1 MKGHIR
7 ERSSGH
13 WAIVIDVRDPETGKR
28 RRRWHS
34 YKGTKRAAQIE
45 AARLISEL
53 QQGGAVDPSRIT
65 LAEFLD
71 RFEATWVSVHVT
83 ALTAERYRHALQHVR
98 QYLGG
103 RPLQKVQAGDLAGL
117 YASLVR
123 DGGLAPRT
131 VKLIHRVVHRAL
143 GQAKAWGLVRDNVA
157 EGVNPP
163 KAADIET
170 EMLQPEEAAALVE
183 RLRGGP
189 LYMIA
194 LLGLATGMR
203 RNEMLGLRW
212 CDIDLGAG
220 RITISQSLEQTT
232 SRGIQVKSP
241 KTKSGRRTIS
251 LPGHLVAE
259 LRAHWIAQQEQRLAI
274 GLGKAPD
281 DAPVLAAPD
290 GSYQSP
296 GAISQAWGR
305 AVPGYK
311 LHSLR
316 HTHAS
321 MLIASSM
328 DVLTISRR
336 LGHASATVTLSVY
349 GHLIAGADDRAAQI
363 MDAVFGSK
371 MVASSEGKPLIPR

>member
-1 MKGHIR
+1 MRGHIR
-7 ERSSGH
+7 ERSPGH
-13 WAIVIDVRDPETGKR
+13 WAIVIDAHDVQTGKR

-34 YKGTKRAAQIE
+34 FKGTKREAQIE
-45 AARLISEL
+45 CARLISEV

-71 RFEATWVSVHVT
+71 RFEADWIATHVT
-83 ALTAERYRHALQHVR
+83 PLTAERYRHALAHVR
-98 QYLGG
+98 RHLGP
-103 RPLQKVQAGDLAGL
+103 RPLQKLQPADLAQL
-117 YASLVR
+117 YAGLHR
-123 DGGLAPRT
+123 DGLAPRT
-131 VKLIHRVVHRAL
+131 IKLIHRVVHRSLA
-143 GQAKAWGLVRDNVA
+143 QAKLWGLVRENAA
-157 EGVNPP
+157 ELAKPP
-163 KAADIET
+163 RAPDQEVK
-170 EMLQPEEAAALVE
+170 MLQPAEAAALVE

-212 CDIDLGAG
+212 CDVDLGAG
-220 RITISQSLEQTT
+220 RIKIEQSLEQTIT
-232 SRGIQVKSP
+232 HGVRVKSP
-241 KTKSGRRTIS
+241 KTRSGRRTIS

-259 LRAHWIAQQEQRLAI
+259 LRQHWISQQEQRLAV
-274 GLGKAPD
+274 GLGKAAD
-281 DAPVLAAPD
+281 TSPVLAGAD
-290 GSYQSP
+290 GTYQSP

-305 AVPGYK
+305 AVPDYK

-321 MLIASSM
+321 MLIASGM

-349 GHLIAGADDRAAQI
+349 GHMIAGSDDRAAQI
-363 MDAVFGSK
+363 VDEMFGSR
-371 MVASSEGKPLIPR
+371 MVASNKEKPLIPR

>member
-1 MKGHIR
+1 MRGHIR
-7 ERSSGH
+7 ERSPGR
-13 WAIVIDVRDPETGKR
+13 WAIILDARDPHGQRK
-28 RRRWHS
+28 RRWHS
-34 YKGTKRAAQIE
+34 FKGTKREAQVE
-45 AARLISEL
+45 FARLISEA

-71 RFEATWVSVHVT
+71 RFDCDWIATHVT
-83 ALTAERYRHALQHVR
+83 PLTAERYRHALAHIR
-98 QYLGG
+98 RHLGQ
-103 RPLQKVQAGDLAGL
+103 RPLQKLQPADLAQL
-117 YASLVR
+117 YAGLHR
-123 DGGLAPRT
+123 DGLAPRT
-131 VKLIHRVVHRAL
+131 IKLIHRVVHRSLA
-143 GQAKAWGLVRDNVA
+143 QAKLWGLIRDNAA
-157 EGVNPP
+157 ELAKPP
-163 KAADIET
+163 RAQDQEVK
-170 EMLQPEEAAALVE
+170 MLQPAEAAALVE

-212 CDIDLGAG
+212 CDVDLGAG
-220 RITISQSLEQTT
+220 RIKIEQSLEQTT
-232 SRGIQVKSP
+232 THGIRIKSP

-251 LPGHLVAE
+251 LPGYLVAE
-259 LRAHWIAQQEQRLAI
+259 LRGHWRAQQEQRLSA

-281 DAPVLAAPD
+281 ASPVLAGGD

-296 GAISQAWGR
+296 GAISQMWGR
-305 AVPGYK
+305 TVPEIS

-321 MLIASSM
+321 MLIASGM

-349 GHLIAGADDRAAQI
+349 GHMITGSDDKAAQI
-363 MDAVFGSK
+363 VDQMFGSK
-371 MVASSEGKPLIPR
+371 MVASNEGKPLIPR

>member
-7 ERSSGH
+7 ERSPGR
-13 WAIVIDVRDPETGKR
+13 WAIVLDVCDPQTGARK
-28 RRRWHS
+28 RRWHS
-34 YKGTKRAAQIE
+34 FKGNKRQAQIE
-45 AARLISEL
+45 CARLVSEA

-65 LAEFLD
+65 LAEFID
-71 RFEATWVSVHVT
+71 RFEADWISVHVT

-123 DGGLAPRT
+123 DGLAPRT

-143 GQAKAWGLVRDNVA
+143 GQAEAWGLVRDNVA
-157 EGVNPP
+157 EAATPP

-170 EMLQPEEAAALVE
+170 KMLQPDEAAALVE
-183 RLRGGP
+183 RLRGSP
-189 LYMIA
+189 LYMVA

-212 CDIDLGAG
+212 CDVDLGAG

-232 SRGIQVKSP
+232 AHGVRTKSP
-241 KTKSGRRTIS
+241 KTRSGRRTIS
-251 LPGHLVAE
+251 LPATLVDA
-259 LRAHWIAQQEQRLAI
+259 LRSHWVSQQEQRLGM

-281 DAPVLAAPD
+281 SSPVLAAPD
-290 GSYQSP
+290 GSYRSP

-305 AVPGYK
+305 AVRDYN

-321 MLIASSM
+321 MLIASGM

-349 GHLIAGADDRAAQI
+349 GHLIHGSDDRAAQI
-363 MDAVFGSK
+363 VDQMFGSK
-371 MVASSEGKPLIPR
+371 MVASNEGKPLIPR